1 MGKKLWSGRFSGPML
16 PELERFA
23 SSLEMAYEL
32 YPYDV
37 AGSLAHARGLAAA
50 RLLSKTQA
58 TAIERGLR
66 RVKRELDEGAFKFR
80 PTDEDIH
87 TAIERRLTEITP
99 AGASL
104 HAGRSRNDQIALDLR
119 LFCRDAA
126 AEATVGLAALIEALA
141 SKALTHAGW
150 LMPGYTHLQRAQPVT
165 LGHHLLAHA
174 EPLLRDAARFRQAYA
189 SSGEMPLGSGAL
201 AATTLPL
208 RRDVVARELGF
219 TRLTENSIDAV
230 SDRDFALDLAYAC
243 AVLGIHLSRLGE
255 DIVLWASAEFGFVTL
270 ADEISTGSSL
280 MPQKKNP
287 DVAELLGG
295 RAARSLGSLVALATT
310 LKGLPLAYDRDLQE
324 DKTALFA
331 TVDNTLDCLEAA
343 AILVE
348 HLEFDRQRLAAAAG
362 DPSML
367 ATDAAE
373 ELVRGG
379 TAFRKAHQEVA
390 GQVREGTFATSF
402 NAKSSVAGRDLVGGP
417 NQRRVA
423 ARARVV
429 SGVVISS
436 VVPTLNPALVEAS
449 RRYLKC
455 EPVMVGPGVKTSVR
469 IRYDNPKDVGA
480 DRIANA
486 LAAYSKYG
494 GPIVVIDFGT
504 AVTYDAINAEGD
516 YLGGAIAPGVEISLD
531 ALVSQTAMLRRVEPV
546 APDSVIGRNTV
557 ASIQSGLVWGFVA
570 QVEGMVK
577 RMVDELGGKARV
589 IATGG
594 QASLVAGLTN
604 VIETTDPLL
613 TLEGLSLIYAQNS
626 DGGART

>member
-23 SSLEMAYEL
+23 SSLEMDYEL

-104 HAGRSRNDQIALDLR
+104 HAGRSRNDQVALDLR

-243 AVLGIHLSRLGE
+243 AMLGIHLSRLGE

-287 DVAELLGG
+287 DIAELLRG

-331 TVDNTLDCLEAA
+331 TVDNTFDCLEAA

-373 ELVRGG
+373 ELVREG

-390 GQVREGTFATSF
+390 GQVREGTFTTSF

-417 NQRRVA
+417 NQLRVA

-429 SGVVISS
+429 
-436 VVPTLNPALVEAS
+436 
-449 RRYLKC
+449 RR
-455 EPVMVGPGVKTSVR
+455 E
-469 IRYDNPKDVGA
+469 
-480 DRIANA
+480 ANA
-486 LAAYSKYG
+486 LRRWG
-494 GPIVVIDFGT
+494 
-504 AVTYDAINAEGD
+504 
-516 YLGGAIAPGVEISLD
+516 
-531 ALVSQTAMLRRVEPV
+531 QTRP
-546 APDSVIGRNTV
+546 T
-557 ASIQSGLVWGFVA
+557 
-570 QVEGMVK
+570 
-577 RMVDELGGKARV
+577 
-589 IATGG
+589 
-594 QASLVAGLTN
+594 
-604 VIETTDPLL
+604 PLH
-613 TLEGLSLIYAQNS
+613 E
-626 DGGART
+626 R